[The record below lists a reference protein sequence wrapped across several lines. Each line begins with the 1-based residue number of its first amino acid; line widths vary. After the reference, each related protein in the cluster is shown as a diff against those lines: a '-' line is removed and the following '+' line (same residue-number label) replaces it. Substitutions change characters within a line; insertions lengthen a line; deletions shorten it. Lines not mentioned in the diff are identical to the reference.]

1 MATAPLISRV
11 PAQNSVSISTVQCH
25 AVSILPYVRTTQEAQ
40 VHPDGLET
48 AVCSVQLGD
57 AWRCHAQSNFKDPL
71 KQNSDATTVRH
82 LEVVGW

>member
-11 PAQNSVSISTVQCH
+11 PAQNSVSIASVMQYCH
-25 AVSILPYVRTTQEAQ
+25 MYDKQEAQ
-40 VHPDGLET
+40 VQHPDGLET